1 MSKRGRG
8 DRYDGVR
15 VKQTDSMH
23 AFMPYMLGSR
33 VENEAVMNESID
45 LTAVNAYLAEKNSQN
60 PEFKYTL
67 FHVISAAIAKTIYM
81 RPLMN
86 RFIMGGR
93 YYDRRV
99 ISLAFTVKKQFSDK
113 SGEAL
118 AICSVRDN
126 TSPIEQIRGQ
136 IYKQVTSIRRDNK
149 NDDATDI
156 MDAITKLPPMGI
168 RLVVRLL
175 KFLDR
180 HGRLPKDI
188 VKADPYHASVFISNL
203 GSIKLHATYHHLA
216 DWGTNSFFV
225 VIGEKYKKLKIMED
239 DSTQVRE
246 FLDLGITVDERIA
259 DGYYYAQTVK
269 ILRQL
274 LADPYLLEK
283 PMDYEIIAERKDA
296 NHATD
301 KSPMA

>member
-1 MSKRGRG
+1 MSKKRG
-8 DRYDGVR
+8 DRYDGTLVR
-15 VKQTDSMH
+15 KQDSMH

-45 LTAVNAYLAEKNSQN
+45 LTAVNEYLAEKNKDN

-67 FHVISAAIAKTIYM
+67 FHIISAAIAKTVYM

-93 YYDRRV
+93 YYDRNQ
-99 ISLAFTVKKQFSDK
+99 ISLAFTVKKKFSDK

-118 AICSVRDN
+118 AICRIKDN
-126 TSPIEQIRGQ
+126 TAPIQQIRDQ
-136 IYKQVTSIRRDNK
+136 IYKQITSIRKDNQ

-156 MDAITKLPPMGI
+156 MDSITKLPPCGI
-168 RLVVRLL
+168 RLVVKIL

-180 HGRLPKDI
+180 HGWLPQDI
-188 VKADPYHASVFISNL
+188 AKADPYHATVFISNL

-239 DSTQVRE
+239 NSTEIRE

-269 ILRQL
+269 ILRTL
-274 LADPYLLEK
+274 LEDPYLLER
-283 PMDYEIIAERKDA
+283 PMDYEYINERKDVSDA
-296 NHATD
+296 RD
-301 KSPMA
+301 KSPVA